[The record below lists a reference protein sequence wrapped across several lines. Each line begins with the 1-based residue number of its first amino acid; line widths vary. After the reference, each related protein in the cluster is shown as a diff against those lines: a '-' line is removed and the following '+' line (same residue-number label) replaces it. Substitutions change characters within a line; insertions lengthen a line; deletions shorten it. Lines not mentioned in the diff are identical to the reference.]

1 MKKSVIH
8 FFFVFCM
15 LAVLAGFTPIAS
27 AQSSLPFKVNISGKG
42 KQSVIFIPGLTCPGA
57 VWDETLSQLKG
68 KFTCHVVSLPG
79 FAGQPAVTRDK
90 YLVSMRDELIS
101 YIHTNRLKDVII
113 VGHSLGG
120 FLGLSIAS
128 TEPNLVSSLIIV
140 DSLPFMGAIQN
151 PAATE
156 ESVRPMAQ
164 KMRDQMAN
172 ATPEQVKES
181 QKYFLPGMVD
191 NKEKREVI
199 SNWGVTSDS
208 KTVAQAMYELQTT
221 DLRENV
227 AKVKCPTLILGA
239 WVAYKQYGATKESTT
254 KIFELQY
261 TKMENKKIIL
271 SDIGKHFLMYDDP
284 EWFFNN
290 VNEFLTNPK
299 I

>member
-1 MKKSVIH
+1 MKKLFYIIY
-8 FFFVFCM
+8 
-15 LAVLAGFTPIAS
+15 LAIMTASINQQTS
-27 AQSSLPFKVNISGKG
+27 AQTNTSFKVDVTGKG
-42 KQSVIFIPGLTCPGA
+42 KQAIIFIPGLTCPGA
-57 VWDETLSQLKG
+57 VWDETLAQLKG
-68 KFTCHVVSLPG
+68 KYTCHVLTLPG
-79 FAGQPAVTRDK
+79 FAGQPAVTREK
-90 YLVSMRDELIS
+90 YLMSMRDEIIS
-101 YIHTNRLKDVII
+101 YIHANRMKNVTI

-128 TEPNLVSSLIIV
+128 TKPDLVASMIIV

-164 KMRDQMAN
+164 KIRDQMVN

-199 SNWGVTSDS
+199 AGWGVASDS

-221 DLRENV
+221 DLREDIS
-227 AKVKCPTLILGA
+227 KVKCPTLVLGA
-239 WVAYKQYGATKESTT
+239 WIAYKQYGATKESTA
-254 KIFELQY
+254 KIFETQY
-261 TKMENKKIIL
+261 AKLAIKKLVL
-271 SDIGKHFLMYDDP
+271 SDVGKHFLMYDDP
-284 EWFFNN
+284 AWFFAN
-290 VNEFLTNPK
+290 VNEFLNDSK

>member
-1 MKKSVIH
+1 MKKLFLIFYLVA
-8 FFFVFCM
+8 FCASM
-15 LAVLAGFTPIAS
+15 NQETS
-27 AQSSLPFKVNISGKG
+27 AQSSVSFKVDVSGKG
-42 KQSVIFIPGLTCPGA
+42 KQSIIFIPGLTCPGA
-57 VWDETLSQLKG
+57 VWDETLAQLKG
-68 KFTCHVVSLPG
+68 KYTCHVLTLPG
-79 FAGQPAVTRDK
+79 FAGQPPVVREK
-90 YLVSMRDELIS
+90 YLVAIRDEIIS
-101 YIHTNRLKDVII
+101 YIHANKMKQATI

-128 TEPNLVSSLIIV
+128 VEPDLITSMIIV

-191 NKEKREVI
+191 NKDKREVI
-199 SNWGVTSDS
+199 SRWGIESDS

-221 DLRENV
+221 DLREGIS
-227 AKVKCPTLILGA
+227 KVKCPTLILGA
-239 WVAYKQYGATKESTT
+239 WIAYKQYGATKESTA
-254 KIFELQY
+254 KIFEMQY
-261 TKMENKKIIL
+261 AKLASKKLVL
-271 SDIGKHFLMYDDP
+271 SDVGKHFLMYDDP
-284 EWFFNN
+284 EWFFTN
-290 VNEFLTNPK
+290 VNEFLNNSK